1 MKYAIIYRKIELDGN
16 LYYQGIKAVKGI
28 VNDNNELEINNVDNS
43 NTVNV
48 YPELFSENDLLNYGY
63 FEITSDQYESIPKD
77 LKNHYFFLKNED
89 GKLNSINIVH
99 EHEKVKY
106 AFYNLYHD
114 FDLIPKFDLDKEIE
128 NVRNNLKKKVK
139 GQDEVIE
146 NVLSKIYNN
155 QIFLDSDLENN
166 EIDKYKSNILIMGP
180 HGTGK
185 TLMKDTLLDSFLNIP
200 IIEYELTGDLNHD
213 VNSLMQKLI
222 VKAEGNVTRAE
233 RGIVIFDSMKEKDE
247 YFSETGENLYL
258 NELFTIIENKV
269 LYSVETDEKLFDY
282 SKVTNIVIC
291 DIDYQAGY
299 DEEESTYYSK
309 VNFDDLSVLGIN
321 PHVIYDLFN
330 EEIVYMNDMT
340 YDLALSILKDMK
352 ISPLY
357 KIKKALMKNNKQ
369 LKFGRGFIHKLIEQG
384 LDLEEGFQGIIR
396 ILNYLTQK
404 KSLQGNVIE
413 FTVHDLDNLKV
424 GTASMVDEN
433 IAEKKEEKKDTNT
446 KLKVDLKNRT
456 INGLTVNEVV
466 KKITNKI
473 KGQDEQTFR
482 IVNSLYNQVMNRY
495 KNFSREETKDL
506 KSSVLLIGGPGTGK
520 TAILE
525 KLASIFNIPYVRA
538 DATRFSG
545 TGIVGA
551 DVDDMLKELV
561 KKSNGNKTEA
571 ENGILHI
578 DEFDKLGANAGSK
591 VDIGGDVQRA
601 LLTLLEGSKI
611 QIQPS
616 KNELFS
622 QTLTS
627 SYEFDTTNLIIF
639 ASGAFDGI
647 DKIVEKRVRKETNR
661 LIGFQNE
668 TKKEINKGITP
679 DDIRE
684 YGIDKQVSRRLPN
697 VICLN
702 NLDENTLLEIINS
715 DEGFVNLSRK
725 SYEYEGIKLNLS
737 EKFKQSLAHKSALDE
752 KGASSIKTIFSRLLD
767 EIDMQRT
774 TNDIEEVVLDENS
787 LDNPKGITYVK
798 KK

>member
-1 MKYAIIYRKIELDGN
+1 MKYAIIFRKMELEDIT
-16 LYYQGIKAVKGI
+16 YYQGIETVKGTI
-28 VNDNNELEINNVDNS
+28 NENGEFEIPTNDNLK
-43 NTVNV
+43 TVNS
-48 YPELFSENDLLNYGY
+48 YPAVLSENDLSNYA
-63 FEITSDQYESIPKD
+63 FMEIDEESYKNSPKNLRNYSFFLEVSNNK
-77 LKNHYFFLKNED
+77 LKNIDAVYEK
-89 GKLNSINIVH
+89 
-99 EHEKVKY
+99 EKVKY

-114 FDLIPKFDLDKEIE
+114 FDLIPKFDLDKEIDD
-128 NVRNNLKKKVK
+128 VKKSLKEKVK

-146 NVLSKIYNN
+146 NILSKIYNN
-155 QIFLDSDLENN
+155 QIFLNSDLANN

-185 TLMKDTLLDSFLNIP
+185 TLIKNTLVNSFQNIP
-200 IIEYELTGDLNHD
+200 IIEYELTGDINHD
-213 VNSLMQKLI
+213 INEILQKLI
-222 VKAEGNVTRAE
+222 INAGGNVSKAE

-247 YFSETGENLYL
+247 YYSEDGENLYL
-258 NELFTIIENKV
+258 RELFNIIENKV
-269 LYSVETDEKLFDY
+269 LHSVETHEKLFDY
-282 SKVTNIVIC
+282 SGVTNIVIC
-291 DIDYQAGY
+291 NIDYQAGVK
-299 DEEESTYYSK
+299 EEDNTYYSK
-309 VNFDDLSVLGIN
+309 INYDDLNVLGIE
-321 PHVIYDLFN
+321 PHIIYDLFN

-340 YDLALSILKDMK
+340 YDLALSILKDRR

-357 KIKKALMKNNKQ
+357 KIKSVLKKNNKE

-413 FTVHDLDNLKV
+413 FTVEDLDKLKV
-424 GTASMVDEN
+424 GTASMIDEN
-433 IAEKKEEKKDTNT
+433 TDYSKEEKQDTST
-446 KLKVDLKNRT
+446 KLKVDIKKRT

-495 KNFSREETKDL
+495 KNFNREETKDL

-525 KLASIFNIPYVRA
+525 KLASIFDIPYVRA

-561 KKSNGNKTEA
+561 QKCHGNKTEA

-616 KNELFS
+616 KNEIFS